1 MNDKELKEK
10 ILELTAEWSRRKH
23 SGLRPGYD
31 SKKSEFSPG
40 ETPIPYAARTFTE
53 LEVVAAINTTLDFW
67 LTLGKEGA
75 AFERELAQFLGIRKS
90 LLVNSGSSANLIAI
104 STLTSS
110 LLESE
115 NRLLPGDE
123 VITCAA
129 GFPTTVAPI
138 IQNGC
143 VPVFL
148 DNNPVTGNID
158 TKLLDEAFEEGKTKA
173 VMLAHTLGN
182 PFDLSVVL
190 DFCERNNLW
199 LIEDN
204 CDALGSSYSMPA
216 QKQKI
221 LEFLIQPLELN

>member
-1 MNDKELKEK
+1 MNDKELREK

-23 SGLRPGYD
+23 SGNRSGYD
-31 SKKSEFSPG
+31 SSKSEFIPG

-53 LEVVAAINTTLDFW
+53 SEVVAAVNTTLDFW

-148 DNNPVTGNID
+148 DNSPVVKEPC
-158 TKLLDEAFEEGKTKA
+158 KLRVFLEYKECPI
-173 VMLAHTLGN
+173 LAHQGWRQQGL
-182 PFDLSVVL
+182 PI
-190 DFCERNNLW
+190 C
-199 LIEDN
+199 
-204 CDALGSSYSMPA
+204 
-216 QKQKI
+216 QKAK
-221 LEFLIQPLELN
+221 